1 LAAGSVAFVYSGL
14 SVGGH
19 AITAIYEGDQNF
31 TLSTSSAFTQ
41 GVNQASTTIAIGSS
55 PNPSSSGQSVTFT
68 AVVSPSTSGVPT
80 GSVVFSDNGSQSVS
94 VALDATGSASFSISS
109 LTMGTRSIT
118 WSYSGDGNF
127 TPSTSATLS
136 QIIGSSSA
144 SLAISSSRTSATVGA
159 GQSASFVLAIT
170 PLTGFNSSNAI
181 SFSCSGLPA
190 LANCSFTPAMLN
202 TSGHVVT
209 TTLSIT
215 TTGSHTGSAA
225 LRPFG
230 TKVFASGWLLVSGLI
245 FLPLSGKPRKFPGVL
260 ALVCAIS
267 LVTLFAAACGGGT
280 SGTSSS
286 TTTPAGTYAIVVTA
300 TAGSGSQTQNLSL
313 VVTP

>member
-1 LAAGSVAFVYSGL
+1 
-14 SVGGH
+14 
-19 AITAIYEGDQNF
+19 
-31 TLSTSSAFTQ
+31 
-41 GVNQASTTIAIGSS
+41 
-55 PNPSSSGQSVTFT
+55 
-68 AVVSPSTSGVPT
+68 
-80 GSVVFSDNGSQSVS
+80 
-94 VALDATGSASFSISS
+94 
-109 LTMGTRSIT
+109 MGTHSIT

-267 LVTLFAAACGGGT
+267 LVMLFAAACGGGT

-300 TAGSGSQTQNLSL
+300 TAGGGSQTQNLSL